1 MKHNLFSIPIW
12 TGNIDSEKVKLIEQ
26 NIQPTF
32 GSEIKTTY
40 HESNKSNI
48 HPESLEYLYQVMK
61 RLLAETVK
69 VPFEL
74 RLINIWKNI
83 YEDNDFQET
92 HIHCGSD
99 LSFVI
104 YADVIESNTVF
115 VNPSL
120 KLIAAYFVGRPKIKN
135 ILGVESFTPEC
146 RKNQIIIFPSYL
158 EHFVKKTSNAITISG
173 NLELIVS

>member
-1 MKHNLFSIPIW
+1 MKIDLFSIPIW
-12 TGNIDSEKVKLIEQ
+12 TGNIEAEKVKLIEQ

-32 GSEIKTTY
+32 GSEVKTTY
-40 HESNKSNI
+40 QESNKNNI
-48 HPESLEYLYQVMK
+48 HPESLDYLYHVLK
-61 RLLAETVK
+61 RLLAETIK
-69 VPFEL
+69 IPFEL
-74 RLINIWKNI
+74 RLINIWKNV
-83 YEDNDFQET
+83 YEDGDFQET

-104 YADVIESNTVF
+104 YQNVEQSNTVF

-120 KLIAAYFVGRPKIKN
+120 KLISAYFVGYPKKKD
-135 ILGVESFTPEC
+135 ILGIQTFTPEC

-158 EHFVKKTSNAITISG
+158 EHFVKKTSNAITMSG

>member
-1 MKHNLFSIPIW
+1 MKLDLFSIPIW
-12 TGNIDSEKVKLIEQ
+12 TGNIDSEKVKLVEQ
-26 NIQPTF
+26 NLQPTF

-40 HESNKSNI
+40 TESDKKNI
-48 HPESLEYLYQVMK
+48 DPESLKYLYQVIK
-61 RLLAETVK
+61 GLLAETVK
-69 VPFEL
+69 IPFEL

-83 YEDNDFQET
+83 YEDKDFQET

-104 YADVIESNTVF
+104 YKDVVESNTVF

-120 KLIAAYFVGRPKIKN
+120 NLIAAYYVGYPIKKD
-135 ILGVESFTPEC
+135 ILGVETFTPEC

-158 EHFVKKTSNAITISG
+158 EHFVKKTSNAVTVSG
-173 NLELIVS
+173 NLELIVN

>member
-1 MKHNLFSIPIW
+1 MKLDLFGIPIW
-12 TGNIDSEKVKLIEQ
+12 TGNIDSENIKLVDQ
-26 NIQPTF
+26 NLQPTF

-40 HESNKSNI
+40 HESNKGNI
-48 HPESLEYLYQVMK
+48 DPESLQYLYHVIK
-61 RLLAETVK
+61 RLLAETVRI
-69 VPFEL
+69 PFEL
-74 RLINIWKNI
+74 RLINIWKNV

-115 VNPSL
+115 INPTQ
-120 KLIAAYFVGRPKIKN
+120 KLTSAFFVGQPKKKD
-135 ILGVESFTPEC
+135 ILGVASFTPEC

-158 EHFVKKTSNAITISG
+158 EHFVKKTSSAITISG
-173 NLELIVS
+173 NLELIVN